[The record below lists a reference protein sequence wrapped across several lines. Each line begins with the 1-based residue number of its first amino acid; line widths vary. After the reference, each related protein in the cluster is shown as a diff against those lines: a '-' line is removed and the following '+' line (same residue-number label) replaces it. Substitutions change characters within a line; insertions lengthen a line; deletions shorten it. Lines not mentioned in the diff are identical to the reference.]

1 MARFSRIKRYQE
13 IYEHIMNKRREMS
26 RLEKVEEKKDPESA
40 QKMKKKIED
49 LEKKIE
55 KNIEGVKKL

>member
-26 RLEKVEEKKDPESA
+26 RLEKVEEKKDPETA

-49 LEKKIE
+49 LEKKIA

>member
-1 MARFSRIKRYQE
+1 MARFNRIKLYRG
-13 IYEHIMNKRREMS
+13 IYEDIMNKRREMS
-26 RLEKVEEKKDPESA
+26 RLEKVEEKKDPETA

-49 LEKKIE
+49 LEKKIA